1 MDVSRET
8 SERLRA
14 YEALIRKWNP
24 KINLVSPTTLE
35 SLSDRHINDS
45 LQICSHISEITQ
57 TVADL
62 GSGGGL
68 PGIVIA
74 IYNLQAAPQR
84 ITVLVESDA
93 RKCAFLRTCIR
104 ELSLN
109 ARVETARIETLEPI
123 SADVITARALAS
135 LDVLLDWAHP
145 HGHTDT
151 EYLFLKGRTAEA
163 ELAVVRDKWSFELDL
178 VPSKTDPE
186 AKLVKIKALKRA

>member
-8 SERLRA
+8 SERLQA

-84 ITVLVESDA
+84 TTVLVESDA

-151 EYLFLKGRTAEA
+151 EYLFLKGRTVEA

-178 VPSKTDPE
+178 VQ
-186 AKLVKIKALKRA
+186 AKPIRGEIGKN

>member
-8 SERLRA
+8 SERLQV

-24 KINLVSPTTLE
+24 KINLVAPSTLE
-35 SLSDRHINDS
+35 FLSDRHINDS

-84 ITVLVESDA
+84 TTVLVESDA

-104 ELSLN
+104 ELS
-109 ARVETARIETLEPI
+109 
-123 SADVITARALAS
+123 
-135 LDVLLDWAHP
+135 
-145 HGHTDT
+145 
-151 EYLFLKGRTAEA
+151 
-163 ELAVVRDKWSFELDL
+163 
-178 VPSKTDPE
+178 
-186 AKLVKIKALKRA
+186 

>member
-8 SERLRA
+8 LERLQA

-45 LQICSHISEITQ
+45 LQICSHLGETAQ

-74 IYNLQAAPQR
+74 IHNLQEASDR
-84 ITVLVESDA
+84 TTVLVESDA
-93 RKCAFLRTCIR
+93 RKGAFLRTCIR

-109 ARVETARIETLEPI
+109 ARVETARIENLEAL

-135 LDVLLDWAHP
+135 LDVLFDWAYP
-145 HGHTDT
+145 HGHSDT
-151 EYLFLKGRTAEA
+151 EYLFLKGRMVEA

>member
-8 SERLRA
+8 SERLQA

-24 KINLVSPTTLE
+24 KINLVSPKTLE
-35 SLSDRHINDS
+35 CLSDRHINDS
-45 LQICSHISEITQ
+45 LQICSHIGETTQ

-74 IYNLQAAPQR
+74 IYDQQAAPNR
-84 ITVLVESDA
+84 TTVLVESDA
-93 RKCAFLRTCIR
+93 RKGAFLRTCIR

-109 ARVETARIETLEPI
+109 ARVETARIERLEPL

-135 LDVLLDWAHP
+135 LDTLFDWAHA

-151 EYLFLKGRTAEA
+151 ECLFLKGRTVEA
-163 ELAVVRDKWSFELDL
+163 ELAVVRNKWSFELDL

-186 AKLVKIKALKRA
+186 AKLLKLKALKRA

>member
-8 SERLRA
+8 SERLQV

-24 KINLVSPTTLE
+24 KINLVAPSTLE
-35 SLSDRHINDS
+35 FLSDRHINDS

-57 TVADL
+57 TIADL

-84 ITVLVESDA
+84 TTVLVESDA

-135 LDVLLDWAHP
+135 LDVLFDWAHP
-145 HGHTDT
+145 HGHSNT
-151 EYLFLKGRTAEA
+151 EYLFLKGRMVEA

>member
-8 SERLRA
+8 SERLQV

-24 KINLVSPTTLE
+24 KINLVAPSTLE
-35 SLSDRHINDS
+35 FLSDRHINDS

-57 TVADL
+57 TIADL

-84 ITVLVESDA
+84 TTVLVESDA

-151 EYLFLKGRTAEA
+151 EYLFLKGRTVAA
-163 ELAVVRDKWSFELDL
+163 ELAVVRDKWSFESDL
-178 VPSKTDPE
+178 VPSKTDSE

>member
-8 SERLRA
+8 SERLQV

-24 KINLVSPTTLE
+24 KINLVAPSTLE
-35 SLSDRHINDS
+35 FLSDRHINDS

-74 IYNLQAAPQR
+74 IYTLQAAPQR
-84 ITVLVESDA
+84 TTVLVESDA

-135 LDVLLDWAHP
+135 LDVLFDWAHP
-145 HGHTDT
+145 HGHSNT
-151 EYLFLKGRTAEA
+151 EYLFLKGRMVEA

>member
-8 SERLRA
+8 SERLQV

-24 KINLVSPTTLE
+24 KINLVAPSTLE
-35 SLSDRHINDS
+35 FLSDRHINDS

-57 TVADL
+57 TIADL

-84 ITVLVESDA
+84 TTVLVESDA

-135 LDVLLDWAHP
+135 LDVLFDWAQP
-145 HGHTDT
+145 HGHSNT
-151 EYLFLKGRTAEA
+151 EYLFLKGRMVEA

>member
-8 SERLRA
+8 SERLQA

-24 KINLVSPTTLE
+24 KINLVAPSTLE
-35 SLSDRHINDS
+35 FLSDRHINDS
-45 LQICSHISEITQ
+45 LQICGHISEITQ

-145 HGHTDT
+145 HGHSDT
-151 EYLFLKGRTAEA
+151 EYLFLKGRTVEA

-178 VPSKTDPE
+178 VPSKTDPG

>member
-8 SERLRA
+8 SERLQV

-24 KINLVSPTTLE
+24 KINLVAPSTLE
-35 SLSDRHINDS
+35 FLSDRHINDS

-57 TVADL
+57 TIADL

-84 ITVLVESDA
+84 TTVLVESDA

-151 EYLFLKGRTAEA
+151 EYLFLKGRTVEV
-163 ELAVVRDKWSFELDL
+163 ELAVVRDKWSFELNL
-178 VPSKTDPE
+178 VQSKTDPE